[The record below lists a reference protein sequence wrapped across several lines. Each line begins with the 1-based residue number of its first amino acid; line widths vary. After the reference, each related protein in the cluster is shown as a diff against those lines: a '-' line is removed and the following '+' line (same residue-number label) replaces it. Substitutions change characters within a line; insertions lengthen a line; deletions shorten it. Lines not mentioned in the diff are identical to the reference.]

1 MDNLGSGRAAPP
13 FGPQQCGIAGF
24 RDERPPAPAAGG
36 LSCAFTGLA
45 EAGPVRFQKPGGV
58 AITTEREKRV
68 RVNRQIRISPVR
80 VISAEGAQLG
90 IMAVEDALAAAES
103 AELDLV
109 EVAPNARP
117 PVVRI
122 MDYGKYKYE
131 EARKARLARK
141 KQHHVQIK
149 EVKFRPSI
157 EPHDFEFKV
166 RHARRFLEEGNKVK
180 ATMMFRGRQMALPEL
195 GRDILLR
202 VISELED
209 VGKVEVEPRMEG
221 RTMTL
226 VLGPRK

>member
-1 MDNLGSGRAAPP
+1 M
-13 FGPQQCGIAGF
+13 
-24 RDERPPAPAAGG
+24 
-36 LSCAFTGLA
+36 
-45 EAGPVRFQKPGGV
+45 
-58 AITTEREKRV
+58 
-68 RVNRQIRISPVR
+68 
-80 VISAEGAQLG
+80 G

-141 KQHHVQIK
+141 KQHHIQIK

-180 ATMMFRGRQMALPEL
+180 ATMMFRGRQLALPEL
-195 GRDILLR
+195 GREILMR
-202 VISELED
+202 VIDALDD

-226 VLGPRK
+226 VLGPKK